1 MAGNIQEKTV
11 MLYCFSLDFSDNNK
25 RELLQLMWKHRA
37 VIKDWRAGKSL
48 GGLFTF
54 VCNRF

>member
-1 MAGNIQEKTV
+1 